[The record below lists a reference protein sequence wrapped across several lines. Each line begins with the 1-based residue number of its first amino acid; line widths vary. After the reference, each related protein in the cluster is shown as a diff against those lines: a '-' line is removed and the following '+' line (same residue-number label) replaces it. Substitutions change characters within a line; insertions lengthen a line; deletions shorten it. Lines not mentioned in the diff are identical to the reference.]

1 MRSRLPHWGRAHT
14 HGGERI
20 NGRARFQIVPASI
33 MPEAMFEHWGEF
45 YLMAGGA
52 AAVLIGLIFVVISL
66 MQDRSRSSVLAGSQ
80 LYMGP
85 IVLGVSFV
93 LVLAAAALTPG
104 IDRDEFALIA
114 GAVALWGL
122 VRGLMSIAGI
132 ARLKDEVHWSDVWF
146 YGVIPSALYVALG
159 VVALAFWNDWPW
171 ARDGLAAAIVGLLL
185 LAVRN
190 EWDLITWIAPRNDSG
205 SPDEFTGH

>member
-1 MRSRLPHWGRAHT
+1 
-14 HGGERI
+14 
-20 NGRARFQIVPASI
+20 
-33 MPEAMFEHWGEF
+33 MFEHWGEF

-66 MQDRSRSSVLAGSQ
+66 MHDRSRSTVLTGSK

-93 LVLAAAALTPG
+93 LVLASAALTPG
-104 IDRDEFALIA
+104 IDRDEYALIA
-114 GAVALWGL
+114 GVVAAWGL

-132 ARLKDEVHWSDVWF
+132 GELKDEVHWTDIWF

-159 VVALAFWNDWPW
+159 VVALSFWNDWPW
-171 ARDGLAAAIVGLLL
+171 ATDAVAAVIVALLL
-185 LAVRN
+185 TAIRN
-190 EWDLITWIAPRNDSG
+190 EWDLITWIAPRPDSG
-205 SPDEFTGH
+205 SGQPGYESVS